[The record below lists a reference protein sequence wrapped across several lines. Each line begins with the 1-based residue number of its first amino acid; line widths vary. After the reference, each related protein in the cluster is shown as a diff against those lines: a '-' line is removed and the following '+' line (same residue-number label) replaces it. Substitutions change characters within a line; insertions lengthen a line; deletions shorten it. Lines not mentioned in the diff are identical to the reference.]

1 MIVNLEKFIREES
14 AAWSQLEQILDRC
27 ARDPWR
33 QMTLEEV
40 RELDRLYQRAS
51 ADLARLATFSAEPET
66 RRYLEN
72 LVARAYAE
80 VYGAKREAARFRPWK
95 WFVTTWPQTFRRH
108 FRAFALASL
117 LMVAGAIFGGLTMA
131 FDPPSKEV
139 LMPFEHLQERPSDR
153 VAREMDRKGEH
164 LDGQKASF
172 SGMLMTHNTQVALTS
187 MALGMSW
194 GVGTLLLMFY
204 NGIGVGAIVVDYV
217 ADGHTR
223 FLLGWLLPHGVVELP
238 AVLVGGQAGFVLAG
252 ALLGRGQRR
261 RLSERLRAVA
271 PDVVTLCF
279 GAALMLVW
287 AGVVE
292 AFLSQ
297 YHEPVIPYSAKI
309 AFGVVEGCVLL
320 WFLARVGREA
330 QEASKR

>member
-1 MIVNLEKFIREES
+1 MIVNLEKFIAEES
-14 AAWSQLEQILDRC
+14 KAWTALERILDRN

-33 QMTLEEV
+33 QLSLTEA
-40 RELDRLYQRAS
+40 RELERLYQRAS

-72 LVARAYAE
+72 LVARAYAD
-80 VYGAKREAARFRPWK
+80 VYGAKDESRGFRPWH
-95 WFVTTWPQTFRRH
+95 WFVNTWPATFRRH
-108 FRAFALASL
+108 LRAFSLATS
-117 LMVAGAIFGGLTMA
+117 LMVAGAVFGGLVMV
-131 FDPPSKEV
+131 FDPPAKEV
-139 LMPFEHLQERPSDR
+139 LMPFDHLQESPADR
-153 VAREMDRKGEH
+153 VARERERKGDH

-187 MALGMSW
+187 TAMGMTW
-194 GVGTLLLMFY
+194 GVGTIVLMFY
-204 NGIGVGAIVVDYV
+204 NGVGVGAIAVDYV
-217 ADGHTR
+217 SAGETS

-252 ALLGRGQRR
+252 ALLGRRQRQ
-261 RLSERLRAVA
+261 RLSERLRRAA

-320 WFLARVGREA
+320 WFFGRVGRRDGEENA
-330 QEASKR
+330 R